1 MSTRVIKV
9 GNKLLGGNNPIL
21 IQTMADIKTSKVD
34 EVVKEAQ
41 ECEKIGADLIRFS
54 VLDDDDIEGLK
65 IIKRN
70 LNIPIVA
77 DIHFDYLL
85 AIKAI
90 NAGVDKIRIN
100 PGNIPD
106 KYLKEIVFKAKDKN
120 IPIRIGINS
129 GSYQIGSNPDKFLNE
144 LESYIQSIERFGYNN
159 LVLSIKSSNPQI
171 TYELNK
177 YASYRFDYPLHLGV
191 TEAGFG
197 KEAIIKSTVALAP
210 LLSEN
215 IGDTIRI
222 SLSESPIEEIKA
234 CKYLL
239 KSLGLKNNVPTLV
252 SCPTCGRT
260 TVNVFQLV
268 RKVDLLLTNINKDI
282 KVAVMGC
289 PVNGP
294 GEAKDADIAIAGID
308 GNFIVFKKGKII
320 FKADEDKAFNFLK
333 DEIEKA

>member
-1 MSTRVIKV
+1 MSTRIVKI

-34 EVVKEAQ
+34 EVIKEAL

-54 VLDDDDIEGLK
+54 VLDNADVDGLK
-65 IIKRN
+65 IIKN
-70 LNIPIVA
+70 SLDIPIVA
-77 DIHFDYLL
+77 DIHFDYSL
-85 AIKAI
+85 AIKAMD
-90 NAGVDKIRIN
+90 AGVDKIRIN
-100 PGNIPD
+100 PGNIPN
-106 KYLKEIVFKAKDKN
+106 KHLKEIVFKAKDKN

-129 GSYQIGSNPDKFLNE
+129 GSYKIGSNPDKFLNE
-144 LESYIQSIERFGYNN
+144 LDSYIQSIERFGYSN
-159 LVLSIKSSNPQI
+159 LVLSIKSSNPQV

-191 TEAGFG
+191 TEAGYG
-197 KEAIIKSTVALAP
+197 KEALIKSTVALAP
-210 LLSEN
+210 LLSEH

-222 SLSESPIEEIKA
+222 SLSESPTEEIKA

-239 KSLGLKNNVPTLV
+239 KSLGLKKNVPTLI

-268 RKVDLLLTNINKDI
+268 RKVDELLTNVNKDVKI
-282 KVAVMGC
+282 AVMGC

-294 GEAKDADIAIAGID
+294 GEAKDADIGIAGID
-308 GNFIVFKKGKII
+308 GKFMVFKKGKIV
-320 FKADEDKAFNFLK
+320 FKADEVEAFNFLK
-333 DEIEKA
+333 NEILKA

>member
-1 MSTRVIKV
+1 MLFRS
-9 GNKLLGGNNPIL
+9 
-21 IQTMADIKTSKVD
+21 
-34 EVVKEAQ
+34 
-41 ECEKIGADLIRFS
+41 
-54 VLDDDDIEGLK
+54 
-65 IIKRN
+65 
-70 LNIPIVA
+70 
-77 DIHFDYLL
+77 
-85 AIKAI
+85 
-90 NAGVDKIRIN
+90 
-100 PGNIPD
+100 
-106 KYLKEIVFKAKDKN
+106 
-120 IPIRIGINS
+120 INS

-294 GEAKDADIAIAGID
+294 GEAKDADIGIAGID
-308 GNFIVFKKGKII
+308 GNFMVFKKGKII